1 MFSAEAI
8 GISNV
13 ERTLSR
19 KDKAFVE
26 GQVEAQELDKRVKA
40 VEDAVRVQGL
50 REFFDL
56 RKTWSSWIIAWISAL
71 ILFNGCLAVF
81 VGAGWLNYID
91 YEWFITAVTVET
103 FLQVVG
109 MGYVAV
115 RFLFSDSKDK
125 DVN

>member
-13 ERTLSR
+13 EPSLSK
-19 KDKAFVE
+19 KDEALVA
-26 GQVEAQELDKRVKA
+26 GQVEAKELERRAEA
-40 VEDAVRVQGL
+40 VEAAVRVQGL

-71 ILFNGCLAVF
+71 IFFNGCLAVF
-81 VGAGWLNYID
+81 VGAGWLNFLE

-115 RFLFSDSKDK
+115 RFLFSDSKK
-125 DVN
+125 